1 MTAEQKRN
9 LEHVAKVVKSNYQ
22 QLDDVTIIGRIG
34 LVTGKPFTACKKGYE
49 LMVSEGL
56 IPEGFIKPET
66 KGILDRMIARN
77 PVIAEL
83 FDRLDCNPLKYSVS
97 PVKTPVIAK
106 SENEPLQVRTLEQIL
121 QSIKVPKFE

>member
-1 MTAEQKRN
+1 
-9 LEHVAKVVKSNYQ
+9 
-22 QLDDVTIIGRIG
+22 
-34 LVTGKPFTACKKGYE
+34 
-49 LMVSEGL
+49 MVSEGL

-106 SENEPLQVRTLEQIL
+106 SENEPLQVRTVEQIL
-121 QSIKVPKFE
+121 QTIKVPKFE